1 MLDAV
6 GGVAASDL
14 RALHAFYLASLRP
27 LGFVQP
33 GRAAGALGIDRYTP
47 SVGSIDPTVTYNR
60 FGLLDGTAPAF
71 RPALA
76 LAGAPVQPSGG
87 PGGLTP
93 AQVARAYGI
102 DRTGLTGAGQTI
114 AVVSAYDSP
123 TIAQDLAG
131 FDRAFGLP
139 DPNLRVIGQS
149 GGARPGA
156 TDAGWAVETALDV
169 EWAHAVAPG
178 AGILLLEA
186 NEATLRDVA
195 TAVDTARHQPGV
207 SVVSMSFGATEFPQE
222 LRYDSILTTPSGH
235 AGVTFVAGS
244 GDSGAG
250 TLWPA
255 VSPNVL
261 SVGGTVL
268 LTGPGG
274 SYAGEVGWSGSGG
287 GVSLYEREPAYQLG
301 VQDTG
306 RRTSPDVAYD
316 ASPHPGFSVYQGGS
330 WQTVGGTSAGTPQ
343 WAGLVALADQQR
355 ARHGLAPLGDTLP
368 ALYALPPT
376 DFHDVVGGGNG
387 YAAGVGYDFVTGLGS
402 PVANRLVAGLAA
414 PVTTAQ
420 FRLPFNLQPVSVA
433 SLLFPWPGAAGGLG
447 FGTPLAP

>member
-1 MLDAV
+1 MLGAI
-6 GGVAASDL
+6 GGVGSGDL
-14 RALHAFYLASLRP
+14 RALHALSLAVLRP
-27 LGFVQP
+27 LAFIPP

-47 SVGSIDPTVTYNR
+47 SVGGVDATVTYNR
-60 FGLLDGTAPAF
+60 FGLLDGATPTV

-87 PGGLTP
+87 PTGLTP
-93 AQVARAYGI
+93 VQVARAYGI
-102 DRTGLTGAGQTI
+102 DKTGLTGAGQTI
-114 AVVSAYDSP
+114 TVISAYNSP

-139 DPNLRVIGQS
+139 SANLRVIGQS
-149 GGARPGA
+149 GGAPPAA

-178 AGILLLEA
+178 ASILLVEA
-186 NEATLRDVA
+186 NAATLSDVA
-195 TAVDTARHQPGV
+195 TAIDTARHQPSV
-207 SVVSMSFGATEFPQE
+207 SVVSMSFGTTEFPQE
-222 LRYDSILTTPSGH
+222 LRYDSLLTTPPGH
-235 AGVTFVAGS
+235 PGVTFVAGS

-287 GVSLYEREPAYQLG
+287 GVSLVEAEPAYQFG

-306 RRTSPDVAYD
+306 RRTTPDVAYD
-316 ASPHPGFSVYQGGS
+316 ASPHPGFSVYQGGT

-355 ARHGLAPLGDTLP
+355 ARHGLAPLGAALP
-368 ALYALPPT
+368 ALYDLPAT
-376 DFHDVVGGGNG
+376 DFHDVIGGSNG
-387 YAAGVGYDFVTGLGS
+387 YLAGVGYDFVTGLGS

-414 PVTTAQ
+414 PLTPTALH
-420 FRLPFNLQPVSVA
+420 LPLDLRPLSVA
-433 SLLFPWPGAAGGLG
+433 SLLLARLPSAGVGSSFPWSR
-447 FGTPLAP
+447 